1 MLFCVVLCEKNITF
15 AAVNLLL
22 SLFRSHSS
30 VGEEHLT
37 HNQGVLGSS
46 PSGTTQEKTAYRT

>member
-22 SLFRSHSS
+22 SLLGPIAQLVSS
-30 VGEEHLT
+30 T
-37 HNQGVLGSS
+37 
-46 PSGTTQEKTAYRT
+46 

>member
-22 SLFRSHSS
+22 RVYLGPIAQLVSS
-30 VGEEHLT
+30 T
-37 HNQGVLGSS
+37 
-46 PSGTTQEKTAYRT
+46 

>member
-22 SLFRSHSS
+22 SLFIVHRNIITNRD
-30 VGEEHLT
+30 GNDL
-37 HNQGVLGSS
+37 
-46 PSGTTQEKTAYRT
+46 